1 MRANMTYTNEFTDEV
16 FSDREDCVKAE
27 KESKAEFI
35 KGLIADMELIK
46 GICNSH
52 NYCESCPFEHGE
64 CIVCTFTDNYLDIVR
79 GLQGIND
86 WTE

>member
-1 MRANMTYTNEFTDEV
+1 MKANMTYTNEFTGEV
-16 FSDREDCVKAE
+16 FSDREECVKAE

-46 GICNSH
+46 DICNSH
-52 NYCESCPFEHGE
+52 NYCDGCPFHNGD
-64 CIVCTFTDNYLDIVR
+64 CIVCTFADNYLDIVN

-86 WTE
+86 